1 MTDTAH
7 MSTRQVIGADAQGS
21 RGPANLLRFV
31 LVAGMMAATAAMLYL
46 RSAVD
51 DVPESTPLELLP
63 HRIDHRTAVDI
74 TIPPG
79 TLELLGHGRF
89 LNRVYSNRADAADGA
104 ATPVADTPAARD
116 AAIPVS
122 LFIGYFPTQRTGQAI
137 HSPQNC
143 LPGAGWTFE
152 TEKTIMLP
160 AADGKQYQV
169 GEYVIT
175 DGTQKQEVLYWYRAH
190 GRSIASDYRAKLYM
204 LLDAM
209 RYNRTDGALIRVITP
224 LVPGESTSTAHTRAI
239 TFAGQVAAM
248 LPAYIPD

>member
-1 MTDTAH
+1 MNL
-7 MSTRQVIGADAQGS
+7 S
-21 RGPANLLRFV
+21 RFL
-31 LVAGMMAATAAMLYL
+31 LVATMMAGTAGMLFM

-51 DVPESTPLELLP
+51 QVPESVPLELLP
-63 HRIDHRTAVDI
+63 HQIENRHAEDI
-74 TIPPG
+74 PISPA
-79 TLELLGHGRF
+79 TLEVLGHGRF
-89 LNRVYSNRADAADGA
+89 LNRIYAGRAAAGVTDVPAIPAKG
-104 ATPVADTPAARD
+104 PAAID

-152 TEKTIMLP
+152 SSGITTLA
-160 AADGKQYQV
+160 AADGRRYQV

-204 LLDAM
+204 LLDAI
-209 RYNRTDGALIRVITP
+209 RYNRTDGALVRVITP
-224 LVPGESTSTAHTRAI
+224 LLPGEPNSAAHLRAAN
-239 TFAGQVAAM
+239 FAGQVAAL

>member
-1 MTDTAH
+1 MNT
-7 MSTRQVIGADAQGS
+7 
-21 RGPANLLRFV
+21 PRFV
-31 LVAGMMAATAAMLYL
+31 LVAGMMAVTAAMIFT

-51 DVPESTPLELLP
+51 DVPNSVPLELLP
-63 HRIDHRTAVDI
+63 HQIDNRRAVDI
-74 TIPPG
+74 TIPPE
-79 TLELLGHGRF
+79 TLQLLGKGRF
-89 LNRVYSNRADAADGA
+89 LNRVYSNRGDADAGTA
-104 ATPVADTPAARD
+104 AANATAASTEKAQD

-122 LFIGYFPTQRTGQAI
+122 LFIGYFPTQRTGQSI

-152 TEKTIMLP
+152 SEKTILLP
-160 AADGKQYQV
+160 GADGRKYQV

-204 LLDAM
+204 LLDAI

-224 LVPGESTSTAHTRAI
+224 LIPGEPDGAAHTRAI
-239 TFAGQVAAM
+239 TFAGDVAAM